1 MFRHRPA
8 NSEGERPIMV
18 LPLVSK
24 LSVHTTGRP
33 VTWAPASAASTSSRE
48 DMVSTQSRSAP
59 PSASARA
66 WSAKTSQARSIVRA
80 PSGAKSS
87 PVGPMEPATRIGRSL
102 SSATRRAMRAAATLS
117 SATRSWLP
125 CSARR

>member
-1 MFRHRPA
+1 MVRHSPA
-8 NSEGERPIMV
+8 NSAGDRPIMV

-33 VTWAPASAASTSSRE
+33 VTCAPASAASTSSR
-48 DMVSTQSRSAP
+48 DDKVSTQSRSTP

-66 WSAKTSQARSIVRA
+66 WAANAALPSSTVKS

-87 PVGPMEPATRIGRSL
+87 PVGPIEPATMIGRIALVRDPSRDAGRL
-102 SSATRRAMRAAATLS
+102 HV
-117 SATRSWLP
+117 
-125 CSARR
+125 